1 MSLAEVAKQLD
12 WYSENEILNPSGF
25 GAKVYA
31 DLVKKKI
38 QRTLKIEKNIDVS
51 VGVLV
56 NDPTSDETQIPI
68 AIVCE
73 FQTEIDIGTLNL
85 THKLSWNFCRS
96 PLLIIIEPQQVR
108 ALSCYIKPEES
119 ESTNTGQLPFDK
131 SSNQSVKHKAEII
144 QFPISKTHTAHQAA
158 ESLRWIDLYSGQFLR
173 ENEKTYFS
181 TKQRVDFMLL
191 ENLKFIRQE
200 LIKLNLD
207 EDIVH
212 DLLAR
217 LIFVQFLFQRKDSD
231 GNSAINEKFLKDRH
245 TDKTLSQ
252 TYQKLEEILRNKA
265 DTYDFFRWLND
276 KFNGDLFPGRGETEA
291 EREAEWKHEMD
302 KVDQKH
308 LSLLADFISGDVK
321 MEKQQPNFWKFYSF
335 DVIPLEF
342 ISSIYEEFV
351 TKDTGVHY
359 TPSHIVDFILDNKN
373 VLPWK
378 EDEWDLKI
386 LDPACGSGIFL
397 VKAFQ
402 RLVQRWK
409 NANPNKSLDA
419 DSYRVLT
426 DLLENNLFGI
436 DTNPHAV
443 RVAAFSLYL
452 AMCDEI
458 DPKHYLQNWQ
468 FPPMRDR
475 QIVTKDFF
483 EEYPLFPHRTEKIE
497 YDLVIG
503 NAPWGKSSID
513 KSEPAKNWAKAKEN
527 NWEVPYKDIGPLF
540 LPKSVLATKDNC
552 VVAMM
557 QPVNSLL
564 FNEKGEGFRRK
575 LFSEYKIEEIA
586 NISALRFHSFSDAI
600 SPFCIVILRN
610 TKPDGKPLKYVC
622 PKNTETIEDSIKIIA
637 EPRDINYVYPQEA
650 LKTPLIWTALMWG
663 NRRDLNLIKRLG
675 EENSLQKISE
685 SSKELIKHKVG
696 INQTSEGAVHEQ
708 PEILGRKILNEKT
721 FPSKT
726 FLTLNSDSLQP
737 NEIDKVRRKDNDNY
751 AAYNLP
757 QMIIKLGWQTEIQR
771 FRAVTVKSKDGKGVL
786 CSHSY
791 VTVHAQDSSIIESAC
806 LSYNSKL
813 AVYFLM
819 LSSGQFASYRPK
831 ITAKQALS
839 VPMPTTRSNL
849 LGGIKKFEDIDKRV
863 FELFGLKDSEKIL
876 IEDLFTYTLAD
887 FKGDINSK
895 GRKKTERNA
904 ENENEPDLNE
914 YCDIFRR
921 VIKAGFGV
929 ETNVFATIFQEES
942 ETNRSPVRM
951 VKIDLDVSPLDE
963 NKIEPTSYESL
974 WERLKSFS
982 NIFSQRVYKGYEP
995 RQEGVGITV
1004 YLVKPDQKRYWLRSQ
1019 AYRDADEVYAEIS
1032 QTLYQTYMGKLPN
1045 LKEEKKV
1052 A

>member
-1 MSLAEVAKQLD
+1 MSLAKVAKQLD
-12 WYSENEILNPSGF
+12 WYSEDEILNPSGY

-31 DLVKKKI
+31 ELVKKKI
-38 QRTLKIEKNIDVS
+38 ERTLKFEKNIDVN

-56 NDPTSDETQIPI
+56 NDPTSNETQLPI

-73 FQTEIDIGTLNL
+73 FQIEIDVETLNL

-119 ESTNTGQLPFDK
+119 ESTNTEQLPFGK
-131 SSNQSVKHKAEII
+131 TPNQDLKHKAEII
-144 QFPISKTHTAHQAA
+144 QFPIGNTHSAHKAA

-173 ENEKTYFS
+173 NNEKTYFS
-181 TKQRVDFMLL
+181 TRQRVDFMLL

-231 GNSAINEKFLKDRH
+231 GNSAINEEFLKDRH
-245 TDKTLSQ
+245 TDKTLSRPHR
-252 TYQKLEEILRNKA
+252 KLEEILSNKI
-265 DTYDFFRWLND
+265 DTYNFFRWLNN
-276 KFNGDLFPGRGETEA
+276 KFNGDLFPGRGETEE
-291 EREAEWKHEMD
+291 ERETEWKQEMD
-302 KVDQKH
+302 KVEQKH
-308 LSLLADFISGDVK
+308 LNLLADFISGNVK
-321 MEKQQPNFWKFYSF
+321 MKMKQPNFWKFYSF

-373 VLPWK
+373 VLPWNEK
-378 EDEWDLKI
+378 KWDLKI

-409 NANPNKSLDA
+409 NANPEKPIDA

-426 DLLENNLFGI
+426 DLLKNNLFGT

-468 FPPMRDR
+468 FPPMRDK

-540 LPKSVLATKDNC
+540 LPKSILATKDNC

-564 FNEKGEGFRRK
+564 FNESGAIFRQK
-575 LFSEYKIEEIA
+575 LFTEYKIEEIA

-600 SPFCIVILRN
+600 SPFCIVILRH
-610 TKPDGKPLKYVC
+610 TKPDGQPLKYVC
-622 PKNTETIEDSIKIIA
+622 PKNTETIEDKIKIVA
-637 EPRDINYVYPQEA
+637 ESRDINYVYPKEA
-650 LKTPLIWTALMWG
+650 IRNPLIWTALMWG
-663 NRRDLNLIKRLG
+663 NKRDLQLMRRLSQ
-675 EENSLQKISE
+675 ENSLKKASNSSVTQFVKARRAIYKISDR
-685 SSKELIKHKVG
+685 SDIDL
-696 INQTSEGAVHEQ
+696 
-708 PEILGRKILNEKT
+708 PEIVGRRFLDENS
-721 FPSKT
+721 FPQNT
-726 FLTLNSDSLQP
+726 FLTLNADSL
-737 NEIDKVRRKDNDNY
+737 KKNDDQRLCKELMLKY
-751 AAYNLP
+751 FELP
-757 QMIIKLGWQTEIQR
+757 QMIIKLGWQTGVKR
-771 FRAVTVKSKDGKGVL
+771 FRAVNVKSKDGKGVL
-786 CSHSY
+786 CSDSY
-791 VTVHAQDSSIIESAC
+791 VTVHSEDKALLESAC

-819 LSSGQFASYRPK
+819 LSSGRFTYRQVVNAREVLDIPIADIHPNQRKK
-831 ITAKQALS
+831 ITD
-839 VPMPTTRSNL
+839 
-849 LGGIKKFEDIDKRV
+849 FEAVDEKV
-863 FELFGLKDSEKIL
+863 YELFRLKDSEKIL
-876 IEDLFTYTLAD
+876 IEDLFKYTLPD
-887 FKGDINSK
+887 FIGNSDSD
-895 GRKKTERNA
+895 GRQKTERD
-904 ENENEPDLNE
+904 NEPDLTA

-929 ETNVFATIFQEES
+929 ETTVFATIFQEKS
-942 ETNRSPVRM
+942 ETNLSPVRM
-951 VKIDLDVSPLDE
+951 VKIDLDVLPLDE
-963 NKIEPTSYESL
+963 NKIELTSYEVL
-974 WERLKSFS
+974 WERLKSL
-982 NIFSQRVYKGYEP
+982 NKIFNQRVYKGYEP
-995 RQEGVGITV
+995 KQEGVGITV
-1004 YLVKPDQKRYWLRSQ
+1004 YFVKPDQKRYWLRSQ
-1019 AYRDADEVYAEIS
+1019 AYRDADEVCAEIVAS
-1032 QTLYQTYMGKLPN
+1032 VNKSYLQKLPE
-1045 LKEEKKV
+1045 LKKEKKV

>member
-12 WYSENEILNPSGF
+12 WYSEDEIINPSGF
-25 GAKVYA
+25 GAKIYA

-38 QRTLKIEKNIDVS
+38 QRTLKIEKNIDVN

-56 NDPTSDETQIPI
+56 NDPTSDDTQTPI

-73 FQTEIDIGTLNL
+73 FQTKIDIETLNL

-119 ESTNTGQLPFDK
+119 TTNTEQLSFGKTLNKDK
-131 SSNQSVKHKAEII
+131 NHKAEII
-144 QFPISKTHTAHQAA
+144 QFPIGKTHIFHQAA

-173 ENEKTYFS
+173 ENEKKYFS
-181 TKQRVDFMLL
+181 TRQRVDFMLL

-200 LIKLNLD
+200 LTEFPEIPLD

-231 GNSAINEKFLKDRH
+231 GNSAINEEFLSDRH
-245 TDKTLSQ
+245 KDKTLSQ
-252 TYQKLEEILRNKA
+252 TYQKLEEILRNK
-265 DTYDFFRWLND
+265 DDSYNFFRWLND
-276 KFNGDLFPGRGETEA
+276 KFNGDLFPGRGETEE
-291 EREAEWKHEMD
+291 EREAEWKQEMD
-302 KVDQKH
+302 KVDQTH
-308 LSLLADFISGDVK
+308 LNLLADFISGNVK
-321 MEKQQPNFWKFYSF
+321 MKMKQPNFWKFYSF

-373 VLPWK
+373 VLPWNGT
-378 EDEWDLKI
+378 DWDLKI

-409 NANPNKSLDA
+409 NANKDKSIDTN
-419 DSYRVLT
+419 SYRVLT
-426 DLLENNLFGI
+426 DLLKNNLFGI

-458 DPKHYLQNWQ
+458 DPKDYLQNWQ
-468 FPPMRDR
+468 FPPMRDK
-475 QIVTKDFF
+475 QIVVMDFF
-483 EEYPLFPHRTEKIE
+483 DERPLFPHRTEKIE

-503 NAPWGKSSID
+503 NAPWSKSSID
-513 KSEPAKNWAKAKEN
+513 KSEPAKNWAKEN

-540 LPKSVLATKDNC
+540 LPKSILATKNNC

-564 FNEKGEGFRRK
+564 FNESGAAFRRK
-575 LFSEYKIEEIA
+575 LFTEYKIEEID
-586 NISALRFHSFSDAI
+586 NISALRFHSFSDAV
-600 SPFCIVILRN
+600 SPFCIAILRH

-622 PKNTETIEDSIKIIA
+622 PKNTETIEDSIKITV
-637 EPRDINYVYPQEA
+637 EPRDTNYIYPLQA
-650 LKTPLIWTALMWG
+650 IRNPLVWTALMWG
-663 NRRDLNLIKRLG
+663 SHRDLNLMKRLS

-685 SSKELIKHKVG
+685 LSKELVKHKVG
-696 INQTSEGAVHEQ
+696 INQTSAGAIHEQ
-708 PEILGRKILNEKT
+708 PEILGRKILNERS
-721 FPSKT
+721 FPNET
-726 FLTLNSDSLQP
+726 FLTLDSSILP
-737 NEIDKVRRKDNDNY
+737 SIKTLEDTKVRRKDNDNY
-751 AAYNLP
+751 GAYNLP
-757 QMIIKLGWQTEIQR
+757 QMIIKLGWQTEIKR
-771 FRAVTVKSKDGKGVL
+771 FQTVTVKSNDRKGAL

-791 VTVHAQDSSIIESAC
+791 VTVHTQDSSILESAS
-806 LSYNSKL
+806 LSHNSKL

-819 LSSGQFASYRPK
+819 LSSGRFSYRQVA
-831 ITAKQALS
+831 TAKQMLS
-839 VPMPTTRSNL
+839 IPFPEPRPNML
-849 LGGIKKFEDIDKRV
+849 DKIKNFDDIDEKV
-863 FELFGLKDSEKIL
+863 FELFELKDSEKIL
-876 IEDLFTYTLAD
+876 IEDLFRYTLPD
-887 FKGDINSK
+887 FIGNSNSD
-895 GRKKTERNA
+895 GRKKTERD
-904 ENENEPDLNE
+904 NEVDLNA

-921 VIKAGFGV
+921 VIKAGFGF
-929 ETNVFATIFQEES
+929 ETTVFATIFQEAS
-942 ETNRSPVRM
+942 ETDFSPVRM
-951 VKIDLDVSPLDE
+951 IKIDLDVSPLDE
-963 NKIEPTSYESL
+963 TKIELTSYESL

-982 NIFSQRVYKGYEP
+982 KIFNQRVYKGYEP
-995 RQEGVGITV
+995 RQEGVGITL

-1019 AYRDADEVYAEIS
+1019 AYRDADEVCAEIMVS
-1032 QTLYQTYMGKLPN
+1032 VNKSYLTSLPN
-1045 LKEEKKV
+1045 LKKEKKV